1 MTSRPEDCRLC
12 RILRLLALGGW
23 LTAILWLSLTP
34 NPPQLSGDVLGWD
47 KAQHAAAYAML
58 TFLAGRA
65 FELYVSA
72 PPRAWLLA
80 TGFSLVVGSLMEVAQ
95 GMMTRVRVAD
105 PQDMLANAIGALA
118 VYAWVRT
125 RFREGRE

>member
-23 LTAILWLSLTP
+23 LTAILWLSLTS
-34 NPPQLSGDVLGWD
+34 NPPQLSGSMFGWD
-47 KAQHAAAYAML
+47 KAQHAAAYAVL

-65 FELYVSA
+65 LELYVS
-72 PPRAWLLA
+72 PPGRAWLLA
-80 TGFSLVVGSLMEVAQ
+80 TGFSLALGSLMEVAQ

-105 PQDMLANAIGALA
+105 PLDMLANAIGALV

-125 RFREGRE
+125 RFREGRG